1 MRTPAIQTVA
11 DPMSPAAFPLDRAGT
26 LEWTRRGVFAR
37 EWDLTAE
44 GQTVATLRYLSIL
57 PQVLEVVSPAGRWL
71 AVRRW
76 NGIEMTREG
85 CVSPDL
91 RYRPGMIT
99 ARIVRRDGTELLW
112 KRTAAWNRAWSITDQ
127 EGAPL
132 LHVERIRSL
141 LVSGGRIVLE
151 DAGRRAPD
159 LESLVYLGWLMAVRR
174 RHAH

>member
-1 MRTPAIQTVA
+1 M
-11 DPMSPAAFPLDRAGT
+11 
-26 LEWTRRGVFAR
+26 
-37 EWDLTAE
+37 
-44 GQTVATLRYLSIL
+44 
-57 PQVLEVVSPAGRWL
+57 VSPAGRWL

-76 NGIEMTREG
+76 TGIEMTRDG
-85 CVSPDL
+85 CVGPDL

-112 KRTAAWNRAWSITDQ
+112 KRTAAWTRAWSITDQ

-132 LHVERIRSL
+132 LHVQRIRGL
-141 LVSGGRIVLE
+141 LVSGGRIELE

-159 LESLVYLGWLMAVRR
+159 LESLVYLGWLIAVRR